1 MSLYSILVP
10 AFSVLILFGFVP
22 LIILA
27 VINDDW
33 SHVIMAASFVGV
45 FVIFGVGYGLSRLA
59 KDQGTKFLAKDLAY
73 LGYELSYYKA
83 AKPLLEGRPEKPLN
97 RIFAYLAYRADIL
110 NFSIKGERTHTRTGD
125 IEFHH
130 GYIDN
135 KLRKEV
141 YDAIKNER
149 KMLKANPDIPKS
161 EYPLASYLFIEN
173 MSQEPDLE
181 RIAFFQANNY
191 PIDTSM
197 RLKEVD
203 TDSLKQFDG
212 VPAEWVENALIG
224 TQK

>member
-1 MSLYSILVP
+1 MSIYSVVVAFIELLALAFIPLV
-10 AFSVLILFGFVP
+10 AIAIMTG
-22 LIILA
+22 
-27 VINDDW
+27 DW
-33 SHVIMAASFVGV
+33 SHVIMAGSFVGI
-45 FVIFGVGYGLSRLA
+45 FVIFGVGAALSRLA
-59 KDQGTKFLAKDLAY
+59 KNQGTKFLAKDLAY

-83 AKPLLEGRPEKPLN
+83 AKPLLDGRPTKPLN
-97 RIFAYLAYRADIL
+97 RVFAYLAYRADIL
-110 NFSIKGERTHTRTGD
+110 NFLIKGERTHTKTGD
-125 IEFHH
+125 IEFRY
-130 GYIDN
+130 GYVDK

-149 KMLKANPDIPKS
+149 KMLKANPGIPKS